1 MCVSISFTILR
12 LLHTSNEKYMC
23 ISCHMYIHH
32 VDTLLHVVSSS
43 KLFRDFVVNVLVVL
57 YAFNE
62 ALRAYY
68 HARTVSTL

>member
-1 MCVSISFTILR
+1 M
-12 LLHTSNEKYMC
+12 Y

-68 HARTVSTL
+68 HARTVLEIQPQLTTFSTYVPLEKTRGS